1 MFNVPGLGSSQ
12 PEVKTKAEAATK
24 AAAETPTKQAHA
36 GVKQAL
42 SEAFARPVAD
52 TDISVTDNRGKF
64 RIIISPSVLPAK
76 RYMTVFGMQ
85 LPFQQRQ
92 TGAVDAALAN
102 VNVGAKRRIFL
113 RMFPERKNSLHA
125 SKTFQN
131 EEALARFVLDC
142 KQRLGNQPLDAETK
156 AKAETDAKVKREV
169 ETKTTATPP
178 VGGVAAGGPG
188 GLPGMPGGLP
198 VTPPSAPP
206 SRGPGGIP
214 GMPDLG
220 GPVPSATG
228 RGPGVPP
235 VSGMA
240 A

>member
-1 MFNVPGLGSSQ
+1 MLNVPGLRGGE
-12 PEVKTKAEAATK
+12 PEIKAKMEATTKV
-24 AAAETPTKQAHA
+24 AAETPTGQALA
-36 GVKQAL
+36 GIKQAL
-42 SEAFARPVAD
+42 SEAFGRPVTD
-52 TDISVTDNRGKF
+52 MDISVSDNRGKF
-64 RIIISPSVLPAK
+64 RVLISPSVLPAK

-113 RMFPERKNSLHA
+113 RMFPERKNRLYA

-156 AKAETDAKVKREV
+156 AKSETDAKTKREA
-169 ETKTTATPP
+169 ETKITATPP
-178 VGGVAAGGPG
+178 VGAGGPG
-188 GLPGMPGGLP
+188 GLPGVPGGLP

-206 SRGPGGIP
+206 SRGTGGIP

-220 GPVPSATG
+220 GTPPSAGG
-228 RGPGVPP
+228 RGPGLPP
-235 VSGMA
+235 PGLGMA